1 MNGEVPLLS
10 KRRTFLFKKVSSLLE
25 RSHSVIHDEIYFHC
39 LLNQLELPADLL
51 CASLGIKYVRIWNLR
66 KVGGKTT
73 NKEHNTLRTE
83 RLVWIFPA
91 LFEERSRGAG
101 AAAVPAMA
109 ARGRCAPAGRCGRCA
124 SRSAP
129 ESRGI
134 PERFPNPGGSRSA
147 PESRERS
154 RPCEP
159 EKGTME
165 VEIRAAGSSWTAVR
179 WPRLKGSQGW
189 SLLIPFSHSEL
200 CVLLTP
206 HCRGRSGN
214 ALDVQTPLTA
224 VTYCFCK
231 SQVPLDVHAVPE
243 SVKA

>member
-91 LFEERSRGAG
+91 LFEERSRVAG

-129 ESRGI
+129 ESRGDPGALPEPRGI
-134 PERFPNPGGSRSA
+134 PERSRVPGEIPALRA
-147 PESRERS
+147 RERDN
-154 RPCEP
+154 
-159 EKGTME
+159 G
-165 VEIRAAGSSWTAVR
+165 
-179 WPRLKGSQGW
+179 
-189 SLLIPFSHSEL
+189 
-200 CVLLTP
+200 
-206 HCRGRSGN
+206 SGN
-214 ALDVQTPLTA
+214 PSCWEQLDCGPLA
-224 VTYCFCK
+224 
-231 SQVPLDVHAVPE
+231 PP
-243 SVKA
+243 